1 MNKAFNPYALQ
12 GIVANSISN
21 NTGEKMNHN
30 EIFAELQDKYYVT
43 NSKKVLEEM
52 YVLLLEFY
60 RNYITDYARKRG
72 LKFSKEK
79 IDDLKV
85 EMAER
90 TISHYLKNPHFRIE
104 KLSSYGFF
112 DFIKII
118 TQNKTE
124 DRNFSLEQLVEN
136 YNDNEPIL
144 PHISLNVSLNEE
156 DLIDMKID
164 AEMSLKPI
172 EFKTFCYLVENPNIT
187 EKDLE
192 ELIGK
197 NYKLILENVKL
208 WIKEYLEC

>member
-1 MNKAFNPYALQ
+1 MRLGGKNYKDR
-12 GIVANSISN
+12 
-21 NTGEKMNHN
+21 KMNHN
-30 EIFAELQDKYYVT
+30 ELFADLQEKYYKT
-43 NSKKVLEEM
+43 NNKKVLEEM
-52 YVLLLEFY
+52 YLLLLEFY

-72 LKFSKEK
+72 LKFTKET
-79 IDDLKV
+79 IDDLRT

-90 TISHYLKNPHFRIE
+90 TISHYLKKPDFRIE
-104 KLSSYGFF
+104 KLSSYGYF

-136 YNDNEPIL
+136 YDDNEPVL
-144 PHISLNVSLNEE
+144 PTNVFVNGE
-156 DLIDMKID
+156 DIIDMKID
-164 AEMSLKPI
+164 AEMALEPM
-172 EFKTFCYLVENPNIT
+172 EFKTFCYLVESPNIT

>member
-1 MNKAFNPYALQ
+1 ML
-12 GIVANSISN
+12 
-21 NTGEKMNHN
+21 NTGIEMNHN
-30 EIFAELQDKYYVT
+30 KIFDELQNKYYKT
-43 NSKKVLEEM
+43 KNNSVLEEM
-52 YVLLLEFY
+52 YLLLLEFY

-72 LKFSKEK
+72 LKFTKEK
-79 IDDLKV
+79 IDDLRT

-90 TISHYLKNPHFRIE
+90 TISHYLKNPSFRIE
-104 KLSSYGFF
+104 KLSSYGYF

-124 DRNFSLEQLVEN
+124 DKNFSLEQLVEN
-136 YNDNEPIL
+136 YNDNEPVF
-144 PHISLNVSLNEE
+144 PNAFVNVE

-192 ELIGK
+192 ELIGE

-208 WIKEYLEC
+208 WLKEYLNDNEIMPVFGL

>member
-1 MNKAFNPYALQ
+1 MLNA
-12 GIVANSISN
+12 GD
-21 NTGEKMNHN
+21 EMNHN
-30 EIFAELQDKYYVT
+30 ELFADLQEKYYKT
-43 NSKKVLEEM
+43 NDKKLLEEM

-72 LKFSKEK
+72 LKFTKEK

-104 KLSSYGFF
+104 KLSSYGYF

-136 YNDNEPIL
+136 YDDNEPVL
-144 PHISLNVSLNEE
+144 PNALQNVENI
-156 DLIDMKID
+156 IDMKID
-164 AEMSLKPI
+164 AEMSMKPM

-192 ELIGK
+192 DFIGK

-208 WIKEYLEC
+208 WIKEYLKC

>member
-1 MNKAFNPYALQ
+1 M
-12 GIVANSISN
+12 
-21 NTGEKMNHN
+21 THN
-30 EIFAELQDKYYVT
+30 ELFNELQDKYYKT
-43 NSKKVLEEM
+43 KSKKVLEEI
-52 YVLLLEFY
+52 YLLLLEFY

-79 IDDLKV
+79 IDDLRV

-90 TISHYLKNPHFRIE
+90 TISHYLKNPNFRIE
-104 KLSSYGFF
+104 NISSYGYF

-144 PHISLNVSLNEE
+144 SNVFVNEE

-164 AEMSLKPI
+164 AERSLKPL
-172 EFKTFCYLVENPNIT
+172 EYKTFCYLVESQNIT

-192 ELIGK
+192 ELIGG

-208 WIKEYLEC
+208 WIKEYLQC

>member
-1 MNKAFNPYALQ
+1 ML
-12 GIVANSISN
+12 
-21 NTGEKMNHN
+21 NTGDEMSHN
-30 EIFAELQDKYYVT
+30 EIFDDLQNKYYKT
-43 NSKKVLEEM
+43 NNKKVLEEM
-52 YVLLLEFY
+52 YLLLLEFY

-72 LKFSKEK
+72 LKFTKEK
-79 IDDLKV
+79 IDDLRT

-90 TISHYLKNPHFRIE
+90 TISHYLKKPDFRIE
-104 KLSSYGFF
+104 QLSSYGYF

-136 YNDNEPIL
+136 YNDNEPVL
-144 PHISLNVSLNEE
+144 PNVSLNVE
-156 DLIDMKID
+156 DIIDMKID
-164 AEMSLKPI
+164 AEMSLEPM

-192 ELIGK
+192 EFIGK

>member
-1 MNKAFNPYALQ
+1 MRL
-12 GIVANSISN
+12 GVML
-21 NTGEKMNHN
+21 NTGDEMNHN
-30 EIFAELQDKYYVT
+30 ELFDDLQEKYYKT
-43 NSKKVLEEM
+43 NDKKILEEM

-72 LKFSKEK
+72 LKFTKET

-90 TISHYLKNPHFRIE
+90 TISHYLKNPNFRIE
-104 KLSSYGFF
+104 KLSAYGYF

-124 DRNFSLEQLVEN
+124 EKNFSLEKLVEN
-136 YNDNEPIL
+136 YDDNEPIL
-144 PHISLNVSLNEE
+144 PNAFVNVE
-156 DLIDMKID
+156 DIIDMKID

-172 EFKTFCYLVENPNIT
+172 EFKTFCYLIENSNIT

-197 NYKLILENVKL
+197 NYKFILENVKL

>member
-1 MNKAFNPYALQ
+1 MLNI
-12 GIVANSISN
+12 GD
-21 NTGEKMNHN
+21 EMNHN
-30 EIFAELQDKYYVT
+30 ELFADLQEKYYKT
-43 NSKKVLEEM
+43 NDKKVLEEM
-52 YVLLLEFY
+52 YLLLLEFY
-60 RNYITDYARKRG
+60 KNYITDYARKRG
-72 LKFSKEK
+72 LKFTKEK

-104 KLSSYGFF
+104 KLSSYGYF

-118 TQNKTE
+118 TNNKVE

-136 YNDNEPIL
+136 YDDNEPAL
-144 PHISLNVSLNEE
+144 STNSFVNEE
-156 DLIDMKID
+156 EIIDIKID
-164 AEMSLKPI
+164 AEMSLEPL

-197 NYKLILENVKL
+197 DYKLILENVKL
-208 WIKEYLEC
+208 WLKEYLKC

>member
-1 MNKAFNPYALQ
+1 
-12 GIVANSISN
+12 
-21 NTGEKMNHN
+21 MNHN
-30 EIFAELQDKYYVT
+30 ELFADLQEKYYKT
-43 NSKKVLEEM
+43 NNKKVLEEM
-52 YVLLLEFY
+52 YLLLLEFY

-72 LKFSKEK
+72 LKFTKET
-79 IDDLKV
+79 IDDLRT

-90 TISHYLKNPHFRIE
+90 TITHYLKKPDFRIE
-104 KLSSYGFF
+104 KLSSYGYF

-124 DRNFSLEQLVEN
+124 DRNFSLEQLIEN
-136 YNDNEPIL
+136 YDDNEPVL
-144 PHISLNVSLNEE
+144 PTNVSPNGE
-156 DLIDMKID
+156 DIIDMKID
-164 AEMSLKPI
+164 AEMSLEPM
-172 EFKTFCYLVENPNIT
+172 EFKTFCYLVESPNIT

>member
-1 MNKAFNPYALQ
+1 
-12 GIVANSISN
+12 
-21 NTGEKMNHN
+21 MNHN
-30 EIFAELQDKYYVT
+30 ELFADLQNKYYKT
-43 NSKKVLEEM
+43 NDKKVLEEM
-52 YVLLLEFY
+52 YLLLLEFY

-72 LKFSKEK
+72 LKFAKET
-79 IDDLKV
+79 IDDLRT

-90 TISHYLKNPHFRIE
+90 TISHYLKNPNFRIE
-104 KLSSYGFF
+104 KLSSYGYF

-124 DRNFSLEQLVEN
+124 DKNFSLEQLVEN
-136 YNDNEPIL
+136 YDDNEPIL
-144 PHISLNVSLNEE
+144 PNAFVNVE
-156 DLIDMKID
+156 DIIDMKID

-192 ELIGK
+192 DLIGK
-197 NYKLILENVKL
+197 NYKIILENVKN

>member
-1 MNKAFNPYALQ
+1 M
-12 GIVANSISN
+12 S
-21 NTGEKMNHN
+21 HN
-30 EIFAELQDKYYVT
+30 EIFADLQNKYYKT
-43 NSKKVLEEM
+43 NNKKVLEEM
-52 YVLLLEFY
+52 YLLLLEFY

-72 LKFSKEK
+72 LKFTKET
-79 IDDLKV
+79 IDDLRT

-90 TISHYLKNPHFRIE
+90 TISHYLKKPDFRIE
-104 KLSSYGFF
+104 KLSSYGYF

-124 DRNFSLEQLVEN
+124 HKNFSLEQLIEN
-136 YNDNEPIL
+136 YDDNEPAL
-144 PHISLNVSLNEE
+144 PTNVSPNVSPNIFVNGE
-156 DLIDMKID
+156 DIIDMKID
-164 AEMSLKPI
+164 AEMSLEPM

>member
-1 MNKAFNPYALQ
+1 MINI
-12 GIVANSISN
+12 G
-21 NTGEKMNHN
+21 TEMNHN
-30 EIFAELQDKYYVT
+30 KLFDDLQEKYYKT
-43 NSKKVLEEM
+43 NDKKVLEEM
-52 YVLLLEFY
+52 YLLLLEFY
-60 RNYITDYARKRG
+60 RNYIIDYARKRG
-72 LKFSKEK
+72 LKFTKET
-79 IDDLKV
+79 IDDLKT

-90 TISHYLKNPHFRIE
+90 TISHYLKNPNFRIE
-104 KLSSYGFF
+104 KLSSYGYF

-136 YNDNEPIL
+136 YDDNEPIL
-144 PHISLNVSLNEE
+144 PNAFVNVE
-156 DLIDMKID
+156 DIIDMKID

-197 NYKLILENVKL
+197 NYKIILENVKS
-208 WIKEYLEC
+208 WIKEYLQ

>member
-1 MNKAFNPYALQ
+1 
-12 GIVANSISN
+12 
-21 NTGEKMNHN
+21 MNHN
-30 EIFAELQDKYYVT
+30 KLFDDLQNKYYKT
-43 NSKKVLEEM
+43 NDKKILEEM
-52 YVLLLEFY
+52 YLLLLEFY

-72 LKFSKEK
+72 LKFTKEK
-79 IDDLKV
+79 IDDLRT

-90 TISHYLKNPHFRIE
+90 TISHYLKKPDFRIE
-104 KLSSYGFF
+104 KLSSYGYF

-136 YNDNEPIL
+136 YDDNEPVLSTNVL
-144 PHISLNVSLNEE
+144 PNVLPNVFVNGE
-156 DLIDMKID
+156 DIIDMKID
-164 AEMSLKPI
+164 AEMSLEPM

-192 ELIGK
+192 KLIGN

>member
-1 MNKAFNPYALQ
+1 
-12 GIVANSISN
+12 
-21 NTGEKMNHN
+21 MNHN
-30 EIFAELQDKYYVT
+30 EMFADLQEKYYKT
-43 NSKKVLEEM
+43 NDKKVLEEM
-52 YVLLLEFY
+52 YLLLLEFY

-72 LKFSKEK
+72 LKFTKEK
-79 IDDLKV
+79 IDDLKT

-90 TISHYLKNPHFRIE
+90 TISHYLKNPDFRIE
-104 KLSSYGFF
+104 NLSAYGYF

-136 YNDNEPIL
+136 YDDNEPAL
-144 PHISLNVSLNEE
+144 PNASLNEE
-156 DLIDMKID
+156 NIIDMKID
-164 AEMSLKPI
+164 AEMSLNPI

-197 NYKLILENVKL
+197 NYKIILENVKL
-208 WIKEYLEC
+208 WIKEYLYDEETMPIFRL

>member
-1 MNKAFNPYALQ
+1 MRSLRLGGKGLQ
-12 GIVANSISN
+12 GD
-21 NTGEKMNHN
+21 EMNHN
-30 EIFAELQDKYYVT
+30 EMFADLQNKYYK
-43 NSKKVLEEM
+43 NNDKKALEEM
-52 YVLLLEFY
+52 YLLLLEFY

-72 LKFSKEK
+72 LKFTKEK
-79 IDDLKV
+79 IDDLKI

-104 KLSSYGFF
+104 KLSSYGYF

-124 DRNFSLEQLVEN
+124 DKNFSLEQLVEN
-136 YNDNEPIL
+136 YDDNEPVL
-144 PHISLNVSLNEE
+144 PNALQNVE

-164 AEMSLKPI
+164 AETSMKPI
-172 EFKTFCYLVENPNIT
+172 EFKAFCYLIENPSIT

-197 NYKLILENVKL
+197 DYKKILENVKI
-208 WIKEYLEC
+208 WIKEYLKC